1 LGLRVPI
8 LCPVTRAV
16 VSATA
21 PAGFPLVG
29 NFAMGGTVWRKGGIR
44 LEMSNSHDSYFKENL
59 IAIRAELRTALTVL
73 YPEAFSVA
81 NLAS

>member
-1 LGLRVPI
+1 M
-8 LCPVTRAV
+8 
-16 VSATA
+16 SATP

-29 NFAMGGTVWRKGGIR
+29 AFAIGGTVWRKGGIR
-44 LEMSNSHDSYFKENL
+44 LEMSNSHDSYFRENL
-59 IAIRAELRTALTVL
+59 IAIRAELRTALTVF